1 MFELHESFEPT
12 AKIIVVGV
20 GGAGGNAVN
29 TMINAGL
36 EGVDFVA
43 ANTDIQALRA
53 SAART
58 TIQIGKDLTKGLG
71 AGANPEVGKKAAL
84 EDKDTIS
91 ELLRGADMVF
101 ITAGMGGGTGTGAA
115 PIIAEMAKA
124 SGALTVG
131 VVTKPFLFEGKV
143 RQRQADI
150 GMELMKQNVDTLIT
164 IPNQRLLSISGKDT
178 TMLNAFKKAD
188 EVLLYAV
195 KGISDLIQ
203 VHGVIN
209 LDFADVRTIM
219 SEMGMAL
226 MGTGMASGE
235 GAAAEAARMAISS
248 PLLEDISIHGA
259 RGVLIN
265 ISGGPSL
272 TLHDAH
278 EAVSLIQEE
287 SEVDANIIFGTVVN
301 EDLGD
306 EVRITVIA
314 TGFGDECGFG
324 NTPSATI
331 PTSHNSNQWKQ
342 RPVEHNNV
350 IKKDNYDLPITVR
363 HKTTQHIDEAVAEVD
378 GYLKKNPPESVE
390 DLRQNYYKVMTPNGS
405 FVFED
410 DDYDIPAF
418 LRNQAD

>member
-29 TMINAGL
+29 TMINSGL
-36 EGVDFVA
+36 EGVEFIA

-53 SAART
+53 SGART
-58 TIQIGKDLTKGLG
+58 TIQLGKELTKGLG
-71 AGANPEVGKKAAL
+71 AGANPDVGKRAAI
-84 EDKDTIS
+84 EDKEMIADH
-91 ELLRGADMVF
+91 LRGADMVF

-115 PIIAEMAKA
+115 PVIAEMARE

-143 RQRQADI
+143 RQRQADA
-150 GMELMKQNVDTLIT
+150 GVKALQQVVDTLIT

-178 TMLNAFKKAD
+178 TILNAFQKAD
-188 EVLLYAV
+188 EVLQFAV
-195 KGISDLIQ
+195 QGISDLIQ

-219 SEMGMAL
+219 SSMGMAL
-226 MGTGMASGE
+226 MGTGIASGE

-259 RGVLIN
+259 KGVLIN
-265 ISGGPSL
+265 ITGGPSM

-287 SEVDANIIFGTVVN
+287 AESDVNIIFGTVVD

-314 TGFGDECGFG
+314 TGFGVESGRESDSM
-324 NTPSATI
+324 SAAEQFKREQI
-331 PTSHNSNQWKQ
+331 RFAAPEK
-342 RPVEHNNV
+342 NV
-350 IKKDNYDLPITVR
+350 IKADNYDLPISVR
-363 HKTTQHIDEAVAEVD
+363 NKQARETQQVNDSPEN
-378 GYLKKNPPESVE
+378 YYKKSAPESV
-390 DLRQNYYKVMTPNGS
+390 DGLRQQHYKVMTPNGS